1 MKIKELLKEV
11 KGRMGEVEELA
22 VKIAEYMCE
31 IPKDASI
38 NRKRITIGETP
49 IAGVYLNYEFYDI
62 ELYTYH
68 DSSVFIPW
76 DILIADDYE
85 KAVDEDEEEQKK
97 EFKRKAAEAKAGRRA
112 EYEKLKKEF
121 EGEEE

>member
-97 EFKRKAAEAKAGRRA
+97 EFKRKAAEAKTGRRA
-112 EYEKLKKEF
+112 ELEKLKKEF
-121 EGEEE
+121 EGEEK